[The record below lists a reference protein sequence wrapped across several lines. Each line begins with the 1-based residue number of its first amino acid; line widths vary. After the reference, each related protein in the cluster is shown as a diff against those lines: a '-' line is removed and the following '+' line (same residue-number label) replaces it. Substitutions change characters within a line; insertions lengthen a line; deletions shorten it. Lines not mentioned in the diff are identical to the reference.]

1 MNVFKEIN
9 KQLIKEGRFEL
20 IPEYYRNERI
30 LLLEDLRRNKAFKK
44 FMDAFKTREPFLDV
58 LRLNVY
64 YRGELKKL
72 IKEAPDEEKK
82 AMKKQNQEYIK
93 LTDEEVTE
101 EKILEIIGDTN
112 IDEILDSSVF
122 NGFPIREYLN
132 RLKDY
137 KGLTYSEISMKS
149 NFDEKYI
156 KSIFRIHTRVRM
168 MFSRNS
174 MIALA
179 FAYEMNPYE
188 ANYLLTI
195 AGFNKFSFVKE
206 RDMVIL
212 KCLQDGMDIEG
223 LNKILSEQGFKKI
236 GNLEKSDER

>member
-9 KQLIKEGRFEL
+9 KQLMKEGRFEL

-30 LLLEDLRRNKAFKK
+30 LLLEGLRRNRGFKK
-44 FMDAFKTREPFLDV
+44 FIDAFKTREPFIDV
-58 LRLNVY
+58 LRLNTY

-112 IDEILDSSVF
+112 IDEIVDSSVF
-122 NGFPIREYLN
+122 NSFPIREYLN

-168 MFSRNS
+168 LFSRDS

-195 AGFNKFSFVKE
+195 AGFNKFRSVKE

-236 GNLEKSDER
+236 GNLEKSDEK